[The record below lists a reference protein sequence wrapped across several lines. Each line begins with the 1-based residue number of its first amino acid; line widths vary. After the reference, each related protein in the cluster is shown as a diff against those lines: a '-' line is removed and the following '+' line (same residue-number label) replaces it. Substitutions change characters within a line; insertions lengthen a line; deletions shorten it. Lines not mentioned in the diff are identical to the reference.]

1 MWRPYG
7 TVVGYEGE
15 VCLLMENGTYQRQPE
30 TRSPAV
36 VVAETWFGPGPAEF
50 RVAALHEFEVT
61 VQVPSEERGVVRFL
75 A

>member
-1 MWRPYG
+1 
-7 TVVGYEGE
+7 
-15 VCLLMENGTYQRQPE
+15 
-30 TRSPAV
+30 